1 MTATYQDYV
10 FCQNAD
16 GSWKPTVLS
25 LLMED
30 SIDTLKARQ
39 TEDLVGLEA
48 AVLLTLAAIKA
59 LQTKFADKKQETK
72 LVILKAFVYLRMAL
86 GK

>member
-1 MTATYQDYV
+1 
-10 FCQNAD
+10 
-16 GSWKPTVLS
+16 
-25 LLMED
+25 MED

>member
-1 MTATYQDYV
+1 
-10 FCQNAD
+10 
-16 GSWKPTVLS
+16 
-25 LLMED
+25 MED
-30 SIDTLKARQ
+30 SIDTLRARQ
-39 TEDLVGLEA
+39 TADFAGLEA

-72 LVILKAFVYLRMAL
+72 LVILKAFVHLRMAL

>member
-1 MTATYQDYV
+1 M

-16 GSWKPTVLS
+16 GSWKPSVLP

-30 SIDTLKARQ
+30 SVDTLRARQ
-39 TEDLVGLEA
+39 TAVELAGLE
-48 AVLLTLAAIKA
+48 VSVMLTLAAVKA

-72 LVILKAFVYLRMAL
+72 LVILKAFVYLR
-86 GK
+86 